1 MKGDVMKRKRFWL
14 LAVELTLISILVGCE
29 CCQWRECGPTY
40 NEKIHLLEVGMTK
53 AQVLEIMGQ
62 PYEKAAYSNSE
73 WLVYQTDCDFKGGGR
88 GSMRTRPRNEWLT
101 PLLFLDG
108 KLIGKD
114 RNYWNKYKF
123 RALK

>member
-1 MKGDVMKRKRFWL
+1 MKRKRFWL
-14 LAVELTLISILVGCE
+14 LAAELTLISILVGCE
-29 CCQWRECGPTY
+29 WRECGPTY

-101 PLLFLDG
+101 PLMFRDG
-108 KLIGKD
+108 KFLGIDKD
-114 RNYWNKYKF
+114 YWDKYKF